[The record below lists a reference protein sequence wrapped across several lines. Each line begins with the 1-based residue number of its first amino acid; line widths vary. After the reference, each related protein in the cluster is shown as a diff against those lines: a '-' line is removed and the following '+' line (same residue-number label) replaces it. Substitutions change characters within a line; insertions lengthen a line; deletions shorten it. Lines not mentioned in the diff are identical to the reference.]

1 MGSSEFPGIPH
12 PPIEPFQFR
21 VVPDNE
27 TPGHVPMGFVQL
39 EDQMKRAYLVPAFMV
54 ETLEAAARQNQAR
67 ESVVHQTIEVRS

>member
-39 EDQMKRAYLVPAFMV
+39 EDQMKRAYLVAGV
-54 ETLEAAARQNQAR
+54 HGGNTGSSGKT
-67 ESVVHQTIEVRS
+67 ESGP